1 MKIEFKNISKSF
13 GETTANSQIS
23 FSIESG
29 SIHAIVG
36 ENGAGKSTL
45 IKILSGQILPDEG
58 TIKLGNKKMPL
69 GSTIEATNKG
79 IGILG
84 QDPLD
89 FSNFTVLES
98 FLAGN
103 KKSSNIISKSKFEN
117 IISNFSKKFDWEI
130 NVNSLIKDLSV
141 GQRQQL
147 ELIRLLYLGAKIII
161 LDEPTSGFSLD
172 QKRKVFENLRDLTS
186 KGYTVILVSH
196 KIEEILEICNK
207 ATILQKG
214 EVLETLNLP
223 VEPKILIDKMF
234 GDSGNVKNEHKNTN
248 RKLEKKEITL
258 MLDKYLDGK
267 KITLTEG
274 SIIGVSGLQGSGS
287 DKFVQSFY
295 DDLSTSK
302 VYYDKDIQ
310 IPFSDINYVASDRLE
325 KGLFSDMT
333 IMEHIALA
341 YNSNGLINWSNILE
355 LTKNL
360 INIYGIVGTPQ
371 TLAKNLSG
379 GNQQRLMLAL
389 IKENIRLL
397 LLEQPTRGLDIS
409 SAIFV
414 WESLLKTKS
423 KKNLV
428 IFSSVDLDEIYDY
441 SDFIICFYDNKIV
454 SSGYKNELPR
464 TKVMEKIS
472 GK

>member
-1 MKIEFKNISKSF
+1 MKIEFKNISKTF

-29 SIHAIVG
+29 TIHAIVG

-58 TIKLGNKKMPL
+58 FIKLGNKKMPL

-103 KKSSNIISKSKFEN
+103 KKSSMIISKSKHEE

-172 QKRKVFENLRDLTS
+172 QKRKVFDNLRNLTS

-196 KIEEILEICNK
+196 KIEEILEICTK
-207 ATILQKG
+207 VTILQKG
-214 EVLETLNLP
+214 KVLETLDLP
-223 VEPKILIDKMF
+223 IEPKILIDKMF
-234 GDSGNVKNEHKNTN
+234 GESGNIKNELIQSHNITKKN
-248 RKLEKKEITL
+248 ITL
-258 MLDKYLDGK
+258 TIDKYSDIE
-267 KITLTEG
+267 KITLNQG
-274 SIIGVSGLQGSGS
+274 AIVGVSGLQGSGS

-295 DDLSTSK
+295 DDLSISK
-302 VYYDKDIQ
+302 VYYDDGVQ
-310 IPFSDINYVASDRLE
+310 VSFSDINYVASDRLE
-325 KGLFSDMT
+325 KGLFPDMT

-341 YNSNGLINWSNILE
+341 YNSKGLINWSNILE

-371 TLAKNLSG
+371 TQAKNLSG

-389 IKENIRLL
+389 IKENISLL

-423 KKNLV
+423 KKKLV
-428 IFSSVDLDEIYDY
+428 VFSSVDLDEIYDY
-441 SDFIICFYDNKIV
+441 SDYIICFYDNKIV
-454 SSGYKNELPR
+454 ASGYKNEMPR
-464 TKVMEKIS
+464 SKVMEKIS
-472 GK
+472 SK

>member
-13 GETTANSQIS
+13 GETIANSEIS
-23 FSIESG
+23 FSINSG
-29 SIHAIVG
+29 SIHAVIG

-45 IKILSGQILPDEG
+45 IKILSGQILPDQG
-58 TIKLGNKKMPL
+58 SIKLGNKKMLL

-103 KKSSNIISKSKFEN
+103 KKSSKIISKSKFEE
-117 IISNFSKKFDWEI
+117 IISSFSKKFDWEI

-172 QKRKVFENLRDLTS
+172 QKKKVFENLRDLSS

-196 KIEEILEICNK
+196 KIEEILEICTK
-207 ATILQKG
+207 VTILQKG
-214 EVLETLNLP
+214 KLLETLDLP
-223 VEPKILIDKMF
+223 IEPKILIDKMF
-234 GDSGNVKNEHKNTN
+234 GPSKNIKIEYKKNDN
-248 RKLEKKEITL
+248 KSKKNITL
-258 MLDKYLDGK
+258 MVDKYSDIK
-267 KITLTEG
+267 KITLNEG
-274 SIIGVSGLQGSGS
+274 TIIGVSGLQGSGS

-295 DDLSTSK
+295 DDLSSSK
-302 VYYDKDIQ
+302 VYYENEVQ
-310 IPFSDINYVASDRLE
+310 IPFSEINYVASDRLE
-325 KGLFSDMT
+325 KGLFPDMT

-341 YNSNGLINWSNILE
+341 YNSKGLINWSNILE

-360 INIYGIVGTPQ
+360 INTYGIVGAPQ
-371 TLAKNLSG
+371 TQAKNLSG

-454 SSGYKNELPR
+454 ALGHKNEMSR
-464 TKVMEKIS
+464 AKVMEKIS